1 MGGIVMKG
9 CLGMEMDVMSESRE
23 IDIFE
28 LARLR
33 REASGDVT
41 LEAMPELAKALE
53 GEAKVCECTWQASG
67 LGEGAAGCR
76 THSAGAPR
84 DAVRALRQILR
95 HRH

>member
-1 MGGIVMKG
+1 MKG

-33 REASGDVT
+33 REASGDVS

-53 GEAKVCECTWQASG
+53 GEAKVC
-67 LGEGAAGCR
+67 
-76 THSAGAPR
+76 
-84 DAVRALRQILR
+84 
-95 HRH
+95 